1 MPTVWQCLEE
11 IPGLIALPAAWR
23 DLTSE
28 NFAPFQALC
37 LQTSARLATYI
48 PCPLACGCDHFVIR
62 RHDGAGAIAVCCCNP
77 DTCPDIPLTLADIT
91 ALEVSWTKLGR
102 ALCQALGLDTKIA
115 KLPLPGTRQI
125 GCWSAD
131 AVPVILTIQWK
142 SQAFRSVI
150 AELGFRL
157 GRPFIL
163 LGPTNAYMDAN
174 CDELLAHARAAFF
187 PLETIVILTPQGTL
201 LPRSPPG
208 DLFAKFTP
216 ESERSQKATPPP
228 PRYALRKGLGV
239 WKLTF
244 DGKEAE
250 LRHARGIFYVAYL
263 LA

>member
-1 MPTVWQCLEE
+1 M
-11 IPGLIALPAAWR
+11 
-23 DLTSE
+23 
-28 NFAPFQALC
+28 
-37 LQTSARLATYI
+37 YI
-48 PCPLACGCDHFVIR
+48 SCPLGCGCEHFVIR
-62 RHDGAGAIAVCCCNP
+62 RHDGSGAIAACCCEP

-102 ALCQALGLDTKIA
+102 ALCQALGLDSKTA

-131 AVPVILTIQWK
+131 AVPVILTIQWE

-150 AELGFRL
+150 AELFARL

-174 CDELLAHARAAFF
+174 CDELLAHAKASFF
-187 PLETIVILTPQGTL
+187 ALENIVILTPQGTL

-216 ESERSQKATPPP
+216 ESVQR
-228 PRYALRKGLGV
+228 RL
-239 WKLTF
+239 KLSS
-244 DGKEAE
+244 DD
-250 LRHARGIFYVAYL
+250 I
-263 LA
+263 